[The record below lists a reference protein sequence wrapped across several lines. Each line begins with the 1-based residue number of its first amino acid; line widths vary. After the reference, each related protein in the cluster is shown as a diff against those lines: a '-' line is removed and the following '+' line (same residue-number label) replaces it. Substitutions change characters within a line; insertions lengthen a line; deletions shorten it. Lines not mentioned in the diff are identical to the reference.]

1 MKKENRQG
9 KKQEKQDTR
18 RRVLIVDDHSVLREG
33 LRMVIDQQPDLVVC
47 GEAADAPR
55 AMEAV
60 EALKPDIV
68 IVDLSLDGSS
78 GLELVK
84 DIKARFPGIPTLVL
98 SLHDESLYAERV
110 VRAGA
115 RGYIMKRSSSSEL
128 LAALREVLNG
138 NVYLSENMSSRI
150 MKQVFGRHEI
160 APEQASIEVLSDR
173 ELEVFQLI
181 GEGHGTSD
189 IAKRLC
195 LSMKTVSCYRQNI
208 KNKLH
213 LKDATELVQHAIHW
227 TSNLQEPSE
236 NR

>member
-1 MKKENRQG
+1 MKAGGRNAKNDER
-9 KKQEKQDTR
+9 K
-18 RRVLIVDDHSVLREG
+18 RVLIVDDHSVLREG
-33 LRMVIDQQPDLVVC
+33 LRMVIDEQPDMVVC
-47 GEAADAPR
+47 GEASDAPQ
-55 AMEAV
+55 ALEAV
-60 EALKPDIV
+60 EQCKPDIA
-68 IVDLSLDGSS
+68 IVDLSLVGSS

-84 DIKARFPGIPTLVL
+84 DLKARYPHLPALVL
-98 SLHDESLYAERV
+98 SLHDEALYAERV

-128 LAALREVLNG
+128 LNALREVLKG
-138 NVYLSENMSSRI
+138 NVYLSENMASRI

-160 APEQASIEVLSDR
+160 APERNSIEVLSDR

-189 IAKRLC
+189 IAKRLR

-208 KNKLH
+208 KNKLQ

-227 TSNLQEPSE
+227 TANLRAE
-236 NR
+236 

>member
-1 MKKENRQG
+1 MKTGGRHA
-9 KKQEKQDTR
+9 KKGDRK
-18 RRVLIVDDHSVLREG
+18 RVLIVDDHSVLREG

-47 GEAADAPR
+47 GEAADAPQ

-60 EALKPDIV
+60 RALKPDIV
-68 IVDLSLDGSS
+68 LVDLSLVGSS

-84 DIKARFPGIPTLVL
+84 DIKARHPGVPTLVL
-98 SLHDESLYAERV
+98 SLHDEALYAERV

-115 RGYIMKRSSSSEL
+115 RGYIMKRSSGSEL

-138 NVYLSENMSSRI
+138 NLYLSENMASRI
-150 MKQVFGRHEI
+150 VKQVLGRHENE
-160 APEQASIEVLSDR
+160 PERSSIEVLSDR

-189 IAKRLC
+189 IAKRLH

-208 KNKLH
+208 KNKLQ

-227 TSNLQEPSE
+227 TANLRAE
-236 NR
+236 

>member
-1 MKKENRQG
+1 MKTGGRAA
-9 KKQEKQDTR
+9 KKDDR

-33 LRMVIDQQPDLVVC
+33 LRMVIDQQPDMVVC
-47 GEAADAPR
+47 GEAADAPQ
-55 AMEAV
+55 AMEQV
-60 EALKPDIV
+60 ETLHPDIV
-68 IVDLSLDGSS
+68 IVDLSLVGSS

-84 DIKARFPGIPTLVL
+84 DIKARFSTIPTLVL
-98 SLHDESLYAERV
+98 SLHDEALYAERV

-115 RGYIMKRSSSSEL
+115 RGYIMKRSSSAEL
-128 LAALREVLNG
+128 LNALREVLNG

-160 APEQASIEVLSDR
+160 APERNSIEVLSDR

-181 GEGHGTSD
+181 GEGHGTSE
-189 IAKRLC
+189 IAQRLH

-227 TSNLQEPSE
+227 TANLRAE
-236 NR
+236 